1 MSAQVHP
8 TAIVEDGAVL
18 GDNVKVGPFS
28 LVGSEAA
35 LADGV
40 ELVSHVVV
48 TGRTTVGPGTKIYPF
63 ASIGHQPQDLK
74 YAGEPSRLEIGAETT
89 IREHVTINPGTE
101 GGGMATTVGNQCL
114 LMIGVHIGHD
124 CHVGNNVILSNNA
137 GLAGHCRVEDF
148 AILSGHA
155 GVTQYV
161 HVGAHAFVGGMTKVE
176 KDVIPF
182 GTVIGNPASLSGIN
196 LVGLKRRGFDR
207 EAIHRLRAAYRMIFS
222 SEGTLRE
229 RVEDAADY
237 FAAEPLVQDVVR
249 FVLDAKDRPLTLPR
263 NGQSEL

>member
-1 MSAQVHP
+1 MSARVHP
-8 TAIVEDGAVL
+8 TAIVEDGAVI
-18 GDNVKVGPFS
+18 GQDVTVGPFS
-28 LVGSEAA
+28 LVGSEVR

-48 TGRTTVGPGTKIYPF
+48 TGRTTIGPGTRIYPF
-63 ASIGHQPQDLK
+63 ASIGHKPQDLK
-74 YAGEPSRLEIGAETT
+74 YAGEPSRLEIGAGTT

-101 GGGMATTVGNQCL
+101 GGGMTTTVGNQCL

-124 CHVGNNVILSNNA
+124 CRVGDNVILSNNA
-137 GLAGHCRVEDF
+137 GLAGHCRVDDF

-161 HVGAHAFVGGMTKVE
+161 HIGAHAFVGGMTKVE
-176 KDVIPF
+176 RDVIPF
-182 GTVIGNPASLSGIN
+182 GTVTGNPASLSGIN

-249 FVLDAKDRPLTLPR
+249 FVLEAKDKPLTLPR
-263 NGQSEL
+263 NGQTEV